1 MLAHMRLVDFKG
13 FVDEEVDFGP
23 LTLVVGAN
31 AAGKSNLF
39 DALRFL
45 SKLPTMPLGDVL
57 DGKGDGSEWPGIRGG
72 FAEVARFG
80 CSAFELESCWHA
92 VRNGGPRE
100 AWHAI
105 RCFSDG
111 VQAAGIEMERIGA
124 TPGDE
129 IEEQF
134 AGRAHDPLLGALS
147 FLATGVLP
155 EAEPFAALLR
165 DAFGKVQLLDP
176 RPDRMRGY
184 GRRGQPFGRH
194 GHNLSGVLADLCAD
208 PSEHQGFVDWLVELC
223 APEVRGL
230 DFITVPDLGDVIAVT
245 VERGDKR
252 ISVRSLS
259 DGTLRFLGLLVA
271 LRTAPPGSCLLIEE
285 LDLGLHPTR
294 IRLLVEY
301 LEAVTRERQ
310 VQVVATTHS
319 PAVLQWLGSVALND
333 VVLCAVVPE
342 REGTLLRRL
351 RDLAGFE
358 QFVERKGIDTL
369 FSSGWL
375 ELAV

>member
-1 MLAHMRLVDFKG
+1 MLAHVRLVDFKG
-13 FVDEEVDFGP
+13 FVDEAVDLGP

-45 SKLPTMPLGDVL
+45 SKLPTMPLGDIL
-57 DGKGDGSEWPGIRGG
+57 DGKGDGSDWPGIRGG

-92 VRNGGPRE
+92 AHNGGPRA

-105 RCFSDG
+105 RCSSDG
-111 VQAAGIEMERIGA
+111 VQAAGIEKERIGA
-124 TPGDE
+124 APGDE
-129 IEEQF
+129 IEEHL
-134 AGRAHDPLLGALS
+134 AAGALDPVMGGLS
-147 FLATGVLP
+147 CLYAAALP
-155 EAEPFAALLR
+155 QAEPFAALLR

-176 RPDRMRGY
+176 RPERMRGY

-194 GHNLSGVLADLCAD
+194 GHNLSGILADLCAD
-208 PSEHQGFVDWLVELC
+208 PSEHQGVVDWLVELC
-223 APEVRGL
+223 APEVQDL
-230 DFITVPDLGDVIAVT
+230 DFITVPDLGDVIAVA
-245 VERGDKR
+245 VERGGKR

-271 LRTAPPGSCLLIEE
+271 LRTAPPGSCLLIED
-285 LDLGLHPTR
+285 LDMGLHPTR

-301 LEAVTRERQ
+301 LEAVTRDRQ

-319 PAVLQWLGSVALND
+319 PAVLQWLGSGALND
-333 VVLCAVVPE
+333 VVLCAIVPE
-342 REGTLLRRL
+342 REGTRLRRL
-351 RDLAGFE
+351 RDLPAFE
-358 QFVERKGIDTL
+358 QIVERKGIDAL